1 MLRKLGRI
9 ILFIVVLVSLIGI
22 FHKPILKQVYKLEY
36 RDVIDKHAIMYNLDK
51 NLVYALIKKE
61 SKYDPLAVSKK
72 GAMGMMQIMPET
84 GKYIASLLG
93 EKNFKKDDLFDAEI
107 NIKYG
112 TFYLSKLYKDF
123 NGNIGAVLAAYNG
136 GEGNVRK
143 WMAENNNEL
152 DEDKIP
158 FKQTKSYVKDIK
170 REYKIYEY
178 LYKNQ

>member
-1 MLRKLGRI
+1 MFKKLVKI
-9 ILFIVVLVSLIGI
+9 VLFIAVFIALVGI

-36 RDVIDKHAIMYNLDK
+36 RDIIDKQANTYNLDN
-51 NLVYALIKKE
+51 NLIYALIKKE

-72 GAMGMMQIMPET
+72 GAMGLMQIMPET

-93 EKNFKKDDLFDAEI
+93 EKNFKKEDLFDAETSI
-107 NIKYG
+107 RYG
-112 TFYLSKLYKDF
+112 TYYLAKLYKDF
-123 NGNIGAVLAAYNG
+123 DGDIEAVLAAYNG

-158 FKQTKSYVKDIK
+158 FRQTKNYVKSIK
-170 REYKIYEY
+170 RDYKIYKY
-178 LYKNQ
+178 LY